1 MTKVVARFIESA
13 KKTGRI
19 NPTPTIVQKDKYEK
33 ISGFCGEPKRTKLT
47 KGGEGRI

>member
-1 MTKVVARFIESA
+1 MTKVGARFIEPV
-13 KKTGRI
+13 KKTDRI
-19 NPTPTIVQKDKYEK
+19 NLTPTIVQEDKYEK